1 MKRSTFLNGYAIVMA
16 ILMVAMNISA
26 AVITANHTIVAAIAD
41 LWIWVGLIDVMG
53 IVGIW
58 TLIREAR
65 DERVEFEE
73 GIRKAFILEERIRL
87 KRMFQEMEDA
97 RNECELNGLEN
108 QTPEC

>member
-26 AVITANHTIVAAIAD
+26 AVITVNHTIVAALAD

-65 DERVEFEE
+65 DEEE
-73 GIRKAFILEERIRL
+73 QK
-87 KRMFQEMEDA
+87 QH
-97 RNECELNGLEN
+97 
-108 QTPEC
+108 Q

>member
-26 AVITANHTIVAAIAD
+26 AVITVNHTIVAAIAD
-41 LWIWVGLIDVMG
+41 LWIWVGLLDVMG

-65 DERVEFEE
+65 DEQELQFAEDM
-73 GIRKAFILEERIRL
+73 RKAFILEERVRL
-87 KRMFQEMEDA
+87 KQMLE
-97 RNECELNGLEN
+97 ELEENNNGAL
-108 QTPEC
+108 